1 MKITF
6 FGAGYVGL
14 VSAACFAEVG
24 HSVLCVDCNQDKI
37 DSLVLGKVPFH
48 EKGLSAL
55 VTAGLAAKTLR
66 FSTDLPE
73 GIRFGEVIF
82 VTVDTPPQ
90 QDGSANL
97 DNIFAVAQSIGEE
110 ISDYKVVV
118 VKSTVPVGTSSK
130 LRAIIDQQISARSIS
145 VDFSLA
151 SVPEFFKEG
160 SAVEDFQKPDRI
172 VIGTDSDHSAK
183 MLRDLYA
190 PFNRNHERI
199 IPMDIRSAELTKQ
212 AANSMLAT
220 RISFMN
226 EMANVAEKVGADIEL
241 VRKGIGSDPRI
252 GYDFLYPG
260 CGYGG
265 SCFPKDTQALKHIAS
280 EQGYDFKIVDAVHRV
295 NEKQKLVIVE
305 KITKYFGNDLTG
317 KKLAVWGLT
326 FKPETDDLR
335 EAPSLTIIPELL
347 KRGAEVTAFDPLGVQ
362 NFRESCSMSKRVS
375 FGNNPYDILTD
386 ADALLVLTEWNIFR
400 RPDFS
405 DIADRVRGRVIFDG
419 RNVFDP
425 KALKELGFVYFGIG
439 R

>member
-24 HSVLCVDCNQDKI
+24 HSVLCVDRNKEKI
-37 DSLVLGKVPFH
+37 DSLVLGKVPFY
-48 EKGLSAL
+48 EKGLSEL
-55 VTAGLAAKTLR
+55 VTKCLGSQTLR
-66 FSTDLPE
+66 FSTDVSE
-73 GIRFGEVIF
+73 GIGFGEAIF
-82 VTVDTPPQ
+82 ITVDTPPK

-97 DNIFAVAQSIGEE
+97 DNIFAVAKSIGEE

-130 LRAIIDQQISARSIS
+130 IRTIIDEQISLRSIS
-145 VDFSLA
+145 QEFSLA
-151 SVPEFFKEG
+151 SVPEFFQEG
-160 SAVEDFQKPDRI
+160 SAVKDFQKPDRI
-172 VIGTDSDHSAK
+172 VIGSDSERSERL
-183 MLRDLYA
+183 LRDLYA

-226 EMANVAEKVGADIEL
+226 EMANIAEKVGVDIEL

-265 SCFPKDTQALKHIAS
+265 SCFPKDTQALMHIAS
-280 EQGYDFKIVDAVHRV
+280 EQGYDFKILDAVHKV
-295 NEKQKLVIVE
+295 NERQKLVLVE

-347 KRGAEVTAFDPLGVQ
+347 KRHAEVAAFDPLGVA
-362 NFRESCSMSKRVS
+362 NFRESCSMSSNVS
-375 FGNNPYDILTD
+375 FGENPYEILSD
-386 ADALLVLTEWNIFR
+386 ADALVVLTEWNIFR

-405 DIADRVRGRVIFDG
+405 DIANRVRERVIFDG

-425 KALKELGFVYFGIG
+425 AALKELGFVYFGIG

>member
-6 FGAGYVGL
+6 VGAGYVGL

-24 HSVLCVDCNQDKI
+24 HTVLCVDRNQGKI

-66 FSTDLPE
+66 FSTDLPQ
-73 GIRFGEVIF
+73 GISFGEVIF
-82 VTVDTPPQ
+82 VTVDTPPK

-130 LRAIIDQQISARSIS
+130 IRAIIDQQISARSIS
-145 VDFSLA
+145 VAFSLA

-362 NFRESCSMSKRVS
+362 NFRESCSMSDRVS

>member
-24 HSVLCVDCNQDKI
+24 HSVLCVDRNQDKI

-66 FSTDLPE
+66 FSTDLPQ
-73 GIRFGEVIF
+73 GISFGEVIF
-82 VTVDTPPQ
+82 VTVDTPPK

-97 DNIFAVAQSIGEE
+97 DNIFSVAQSIGEE

-130 LRAIIDQQISARSIS
+130 IRAIIDQQISARSIS
-145 VDFSLA
+145 VAFSLA

-295 NEKQKLVIVE
+295 NERQKLVIVE

-362 NFRESCSMSKRVS
+362 NFRESCSMSNRVS

-405 DIADRVRGRVIFDG
+405 DIANRVRGRVIFDG

-425 KALKELGFVYFGIG
+425 KALKDLGFVYFGIG